1 MKHRISLA
9 EFTGER
15 ESPWLFALGVIA
27 AITLIGTVGL
37 VIGGLAFD
45 VGLVP

>member
-9 EFTGER
+9 KFTGER
-15 ESPWLFALGVIA
+15 ESPWLFALGVVA

-37 VIGGLAFD
+37 VIGGIAAG
-45 VGLVP
+45 VGL